1 MSLQPPVPLP
11 AGVSGAPFRV
21 GVCAARYN
29 DRLVEPL
36 LAQVVAGLRAGGVKE
51 KSLAVVRVPGSGE
64 LPVAAQALAAARPD
78 VVIAL
83 GVIVR
88 GETLH
93 YELLAY
99 ATAEGL
105 QRVALDARVPV
116 INGIVVAENEA
127 QAEARCLGRIN
138 RGAEFAAAALEMAA
152 LGRRRRK
159 ARR

>member
-1 MSLQPPVPLP
+1 MSLHVPVPLP
-11 AGVSGAPFRV
+11 AGAAGAPFRV

-51 KSLAVVRVPGSGE
+51 KNLTVARVPGSGE
-64 LPVAAQALAAARPD
+64 LAVAAQWLAARRPD
-78 VVIAL
+78 VVLAL
-83 GVIVR
+83 GVIIR
-88 GETLH
+88 GDTLH

-99 ATAEGL
+99 TSAEAL

-127 QAEARCLGRIN
+127 QAEARCLGRID

-152 LGRRRRK
+152 LGRRLRK